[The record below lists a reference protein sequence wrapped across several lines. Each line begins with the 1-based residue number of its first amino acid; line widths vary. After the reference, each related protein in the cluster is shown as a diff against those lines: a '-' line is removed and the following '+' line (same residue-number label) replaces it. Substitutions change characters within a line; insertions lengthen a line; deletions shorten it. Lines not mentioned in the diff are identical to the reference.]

1 VLTTPTALGTRVAL
15 SWQTTRYIVQKI
27 NLETKMKTD
36 TDTLS
41 KFTVLLVDDDDK
53 FRTQLAQ
60 YLRDDGFQ
68 IVEANSSSE
77 ACAFIRERK
86 VSLVVLDWDL
96 HKVNSSPEHPSTGL
110 KILQTCHEVDALLP
124 VVVMSGARHLDGR
137 DDSMMAGA
145 DCFLQKPFALLLMSV
160 HLRRWMGRVKAE
172 KNPFTQLTAGVI
184 ETADA
189 VNRAYTRAVVERV
202 GSASQ
207 AAPKLGLSRQT
218 VASYL
223 ASPSLS

>member
-1 VLTTPTALGTRVAL
+1 M
-15 SWQTTRYIVQKI
+15 KI
-27 NLETKMKTD
+27 KTD
-36 TDTLS
+36 TDTS
-41 KFTVLLVDDDDK
+41 FKFTVLVVEDDDK
-53 FRTQLAQ
+53 FRMQLAQ
-60 YLRDDGFQ
+60 YLRGEGFQ
-68 IVEANSSSE
+68 IVEANSSAD
-77 ACAFIRERK
+77 ACALIRKRK

-96 HKVNSSPEHPSTGL
+96 HKVNSCPQDASTGL

-124 VVVMSGARHLDGR
+124 VVVMSGARHLDVRG
-137 DDSMMAGA
+137 DSMMAGA
-145 DCFLQKPFALLLMSV
+145 DCFLEKPFALPLLIE

-202 GSASQ
+202 GSALQ

-223 ASPSLS
+223 ASPSVS

>member
-1 VLTTPTALGTRVAL
+1 
-15 SWQTTRYIVQKI
+15 
-27 NLETKMKTD
+27 MKTNAD
-36 TDTLS
+36 PF
-41 KFTVLLVDDDDK
+41 KFTVLVVEDDDK

-60 YLRDDGFQ
+60 YLRDEGFE
-68 IVEANSSSE
+68 IVEANSSAD
-77 ACAFIRERK
+77 ACALIRKRK
-86 VSLVVLDWDL
+86 VALVVLDWDL
-96 HKVNSSPEHPSTGL
+96 HKVDSPPEDSSTGIE
-110 KILQTCHEVDALLP
+110 ILRTCHAVDALLP
-124 VVVMSGARHLDGR
+124 VVVMTGERLLDVRG
-137 DDSMMAGA
+137 DSLTAGA
-145 DCFLQKPFALLLMSV
+145 DCFLQKPFALNLLTV
-160 HLRRWMGRVKAE
+160 HLRRWMDRLKAE
-172 KNPFTQLTAGVI
+172 KNPFTQLAAGVI